1 MLWVNNNLD
10 IVATKYY
17 YSIIRIFDKG
27 EWLNMAKKDKIKAEQ
42 EFLKTYSSDAFE
54 KPSVAVD
61 LLVFTVEDGKLKI
74 VTVRRQEYP
83 FKGELALPGVF
94 VGMTE
99 SVDDAAKRGIKEEA
113 GLEDIYFEQLYAFG
127 EIDRDPRMRVISIA
141 YIALVP
147 IEKIHL
153 RTGLRS
159 EKTELT
165 DVDAL
170 LSSGEEVAFDHRQII
185 ESGRERIRSKTE
197 STSLP
202 FNLMPEEFTLPELQ
216 KVYEILLG
224 KKLYKANF
232 RKKIAEMIVETDH
245 MTSGDAHRPSRYYM
259 FKG

>member
-1 MLWVNNNLD
+1 
-10 IVATKYY
+10 
-17 YSIIRIFDKG
+17 
-27 EWLNMAKKDKIKAEQ
+27 MAKKDKIKAEE

-94 VGMTE
+94 VGMNE
-99 SVDDAAKRGIKEEA
+99 SVDEAAKRGIKEEA

-170 LSSGEEVAFDHRQII
+170 LSSDEEVAFDHRQII
-185 ESGRERIRSKTE
+185 KSGRERIRSKTE
-197 STSLP
+197 NTSLP

-245 MTSGDAHRPSRYYM
+245 MTSGDAHRPSRYYK